1 MRTWFTLA
9 AITENRLASPLIV
22 RLIAQLKSVWWA
34 LVTVDIVLIL
44 KYLYEPTDETV
55 SMGPQLVKDGSAS

>member
-1 MRTWFTLA
+1 MRTWFILA
-9 AITENRLASPLIV
+9 ALTENRLASPLIV